1 MPVGSLFLP
10 VEGKEVL
17 KDFPYEM
24 CYYYIISFSLYWD
37 TGRPAADGVR
47 GGAMEKGIIDYGR

>member
-1 MPVGSLFLP
+1 MA
-10 VEGKEVL
+10 EGKEVL

-47 GGAMEKGIIDYGR
+47 GGAMEKGIMDYGR